1 MKNSFKISKLIN
13 KVILA
18 RTVRKKIRGE
28 PASDE
33 GRGGGRNARCPVLPP
48 PINEIPVSIYDVRG
62 ILGGGQR

>member
-33 GRGGGRNARCPVLPP
+33 GGGEMPDAPCSPP